1 MVVVGD
7 QSTGKSSV
15 LQAVT
20 DIPFPVN
27 DQMCTVFA
35 TEITLQRTPPGEPTT
50 VEVSIDPSTDEPPE
64 RREELLAWQPRD
76 FNPTATL
83 DKAAVTN
90 IFRQVCKLIYLQ
102 HYLTSELILA

>member
-35 TEITLQRTPPGEPTT
+35 TEITLQRTSPGEPTT
-50 VEVSIDPSTDEPPE
+50 VEISINPSADEPPE
-64 RREELLAWQPRD
+64 RRKELLAWQPVRAASRD
-76 FNPTATL
+76 GT
-83 DKAAVTN
+83 
-90 IFRQVCKLIYLQ
+90 
-102 HYLTSELILA
+102 